1 MCVACGC
8 EVSISIRVRVR
19 DRDRVRVRV
28 RVTVVRRVRLRG
40 VHQQE
45 LALLPGA
52 PLATHLDPTASW
64 HLWG

>member
-1 MCVACGC
+1 
-8 EVSISIRVRVR
+8 VSISIRVRFRVR
-19 DRDRVRVRV
+19 VRVRVRVKVKVRVRV

-64 HLWG
+64 HL